1 MASELTSDTVTSLT
15 CLGFLP
21 VGSHF
26 GLLSIALNPIWGC
39 LPGFTALPGEQVQ
52 KVLLLL
58 GPVEDFFR
66 FLWKKEKKTNVS
78 PYIPFILLIA
88 CFPASFWE
96 GSWLLTGGL
105 PLFPIQTLTERW
117 FLKEGALPLGTLH
130 GEMGPWRHSDLGI
143 NANATLEVVTQQWV
157 WTAAH

>member
-1 MASELTSDTVTSLT
+1 MVSCQKMASELTSDTVTSLT

-66 FLWKKEKKTNVS
+66 FLWKKEKKNK
-78 PYIPFILLIA
+78 
-88 CFPASFWE
+88 CFPLYPLHPSHCLF
-96 GSWLLTGGL
+96 SCQLLGGEL
-105 PLFPIQTLTERW
+105 AFNWRPTSISHPDSNRKKVFKRRSSALGDPAWRDGAMKTLW
-117 FLKEGALPLGTLH
+117 FGNKC
-130 GEMGPWRHSDLGI
+130 
-143 NANATLEVVTQQWV
+143 
-157 WTAAH
+157 